1 MVREHIL
8 YDFTPLKFVDAC
20 FMGQHMVCLPKFP
33 CAVAKYV
40 HSAVVRY
47 SVPMSISQS
56 AISYGKGGGEMVLPV
71 LSVTERA
78 TLKSPITMYL
88 CNSPFSLI
96 NFCCIFKAV
105 LLDAY
110 KFRAVLS
117 S

>member
-8 YDFTPLKFVDAC
+8 YDFIPLKFVDAC
-20 FMGQHMVCLPKFP
+20 FMGQHMVCLLKVP

-56 AISYGKGGGEMVLPV
+56 AIPYGSGRRGMVLPV
-71 LSVTERA
+71 TERA
-78 TLKSPITMYL
+78 MLKSPITMYF
-88 CNSPFSLI
+88 CNSPFTLI